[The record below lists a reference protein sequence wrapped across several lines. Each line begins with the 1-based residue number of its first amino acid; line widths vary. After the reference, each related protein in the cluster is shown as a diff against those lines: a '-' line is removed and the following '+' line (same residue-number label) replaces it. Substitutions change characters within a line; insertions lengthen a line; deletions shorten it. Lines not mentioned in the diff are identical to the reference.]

1 MRFNISKKYY
11 PLDQQRIRKRFTWY
25 PIRVGDEIR
34 WLEVV
39 YIKGYYTRCDSMGN
53 LINNIRWIN
62 IYWSDENRYLN
73 QEI

>member
-39 YIKGYYTRCDSMGN
+39 YIKG
-53 LINNIRWIN
+53 
-62 IYWSDENRYLN
+62 
-73 QEI
+73 